1 VRTVTAGN
9 AQLLRAVRTV
19 TADRSNEQMSRKYV
33 SASRMTVTQNQDH
46 SFAMGLA
53 DLAVVSCTV
62 TTDQHNAVNLATVFL
77 AQTLQSH

>member
-1 VRTVTAGN
+1 MRTVTAGN